1 MSRKLLLLLLI
12 PGLLLL
18 GAYLY
23 LRVSLS
29 KANKEDEKITGTTT
43 SVDSLGGKKVSAA
56 DLRPLLIERMQQ
68 LLRKSS
74 QGLYNLSVGDMKLDV
89 LASTVS
95 LQNVTL
101 STDSSKLNEQKAAGT
116 LPSNVFKVRFKELVV
131 EGINLDDALTS
142 KTMDYKLLRLVNP
155 VIEVFPNK
163 QGQKK
168 NETAEDFSQR
178 FLKEMTKLEIGRLE
192 IVGGTIIA
200 HGAKNK
206 TNRLNE
212 VDIELNKIL
221 LDSITRTD
229 KGRFLFAENA
239 TINFRNYTTQT
250 SDGLYQF
257 KIGKGTITSPQQ
269 QVRLQNISLASPLSR
284 EQFVKRQKLAKE
296 LYQLSLSSLTLNKV
310 DWWTL
315 FNGEEVVAEDLQASG
330 GKLSIYFDRSLPL
343 RSRLGNFPNQLLAKT
358 ELKMN
363 VDRFAFQNLDFSYTE
378 YNPVSKQSGSIY
390 FDNIKLQGTN
400 LSTTNTKPLRI
411 EGSGLFMKQVPVSTL
426 FTFDMKKPQAGGF
439 TVSVSSEKPFAT
451 TLINSFSMPL
461 GLMKMEKGTLNKLT
475 ATINGDQAKAQGNVT
490 VLYSDLK
497 LSLLEK
503 EKDQKALDKKDVTSL
518 LANLFVIKNDNPRK
532 GKEPR
537 RETASF
543 QRDPN
548 GGFFM
553 LIWKTILVGALKTMG
568 APEKLATK
576 KPAPEK
582 K

>member
-532 GKEPR
+532 G
-537 RETASF
+537 
-543 QRDPN
+543 
-548 GGFFM
+548 
-553 LIWKTILVGALKTMG
+553 ALSLFG
-568 APEKLATK
+568 D
-576 KPAPEK
+576 
-582 K
+582 